1 MIKLRKDIKL
11 DKGNWTE
18 QGDKDLVSK
27 WKKSKRLNFRLNH
40 LKPDENI
47 ERINIQNEL
56 FKFIGPNAVVATPF
70 YCDLGF
76 NTSIGEGSLINSNCV
91 FLDTDDLTIGKYTL
105 IGSGVHIYCADHLT
119 DTKLRVIPKDDKLN
133 DGNYSYID
141 GKGRFDEDMDY
152 TITVFSRPVSIGD
165 NCWIGGGSII
175 MSGVKIGDNV
185 IVGAGSVVT
194 HDIPSNTTVI
204 GRPARIIN
212 KD

>member
-70 YCDLGF
+70 FWDL
-76 NTSIGEGSLINSNCV
+76 LQV
-91 FLDTDDLTIGKYTL
+91 L
-105 IGSGVHIYCADHLT
+105 
-119 DTKLRVIPKDDKLN
+119 
-133 DGNYSYID
+133 
-141 GKGRFDEDMDY
+141 
-152 TITVFSRPVSIGD
+152 
-165 NCWIGGGSII
+165 
-175 MSGVKIGDNV
+175 VK
-185 IVGAGSVVT
+185 VV
-194 HDIPSNTTVI
+194 
-204 GRPARIIN
+204 
-212 KD
+212 

>member
-1 MIKLRKDIKL
+1 MVDLIKGTWMEQDDEELKSRWIK
-11 DKGNWTE
+11 G
-18 QGDKDLVSK
+18 KDLLYEYNNHSLADVDEINRL
-27 WKKSKRLNFRLNH
+27 KK
-40 LKPDENI
+40 
-47 ERINIQNEL
+47 EL
-56 FKFIGPNAVVATPF
+56 FKSVGDNVTVTPPF
-70 YCDLGF
+70 FCDFGS
-76 NTSIGEGSLINSNCV
+76 NTSIGEGTFINVGCV
-91 FLDTDDLTIGKYTL
+91 FLDTCELTIGKYCL
-105 IGSGVHIYCADHLT
+105 IGPGVHIYCADHLT